1 MVERVRAGAP
11 EMSKPTRGFYCGWGG
26 FSYPKTIQPRE
37 SRRTD
42 APAASARSTTVTRRG
57 YFPPRRL
64 TETPKGSRGTVLPVS
79 ARLRGPAAGMAQPS
93 RLPSLP
99 PVTEMAGAGE
109 KTERFGGRP
118 CLLGPDP
125 TARDRGAGT
134 YGKTE
139 RLRGRPWRR
148 DLLRRAINFSPPE
161 PSEPSPPWGGEPGLR
176 NAHLRPAWCR
186 AQNISKSRR
195 DESPERP
202 PRGKGRPVVHARRR
216 PTWFSCNEYEPAR
229 PSEEV
234 RTTGGSVGRRHP
246 TGPYRSGS
254 PHRNLQN
261 RARRGEASPA
271 FGTPVYDPRGVEFKI
286 FQSPDATKA
295 PSDPRG
301 VRDARSGKPVV
312 AGLCSVHGAGRNRT
326 EL

>member
-11 EMSKPTRGFYCGWGG
+11 EISKPTRGFLLRVGG

-148 DLLRRAINFSPPE
+148 DLLRRADGE
-161 PSEPSPPWGGEPGLR
+161 GAPSR
-176 NAHLRPAWCR
+176 
-186 AQNISKSRR
+186 
-195 DESPERP
+195 
-202 PRGKGRPVVHARRR
+202 V
-216 PTWFSCNEYEPAR
+216 
-229 PSEEV
+229 
-234 RTTGGSVGRRHP
+234 
-246 TGPYRSGS
+246 

-271 FGTPVYDPRGVEFKI
+271 FGTLIYDPRGVELKI

-301 VRDARSGKPVV
+301 VRDARSSMPVV
-312 AGLCSVHGAGRNRT
+312 VRLGFLAMNMNRPDPPRRSEQPAVRWDVGTRPVPTEAVVPTGTFRT
-326 EL
+326 EPAVGRRARPSERPFTTRVV